1 MQKDLV
7 INYYDS
13 LEFKDLLKEIG
24 DDFNVNIYNK
34 SDVELIDLSSNYKQ
48 IISENI
54 GREGH
59 TYLTHIINNYDN
71 LADLTI
77 FMQDDF
83 YNHLFRISYFKDKLN
98 ENIDKPFYQYPCSW
112 RVGDGHSTIS
122 RTIIN
127 GFIDLFTMPNNYA
140 VREFAEN
147 FNLHLPNE
155 YTTET
160 CAHFFVSK
168 ENILKHSKEKYINIL
183 EWLLSDER
191 NGFVLE
197 HCWYLLFI

>member
-7 INYYDS
+7 INYYNS
-13 LEFKDLLKEIG
+13 LEFKDLLNEIG

-34 SDVELIDLSSNYKQ
+34 SGIELSDLSPNHKQ
-48 IISENI
+48 IMVDNI

-77 FMQDDF
+77 FIQDDF
-83 YNHLFRISYFKDKLN
+83 YNHLFRLSYFFDKLN
-98 ENIDKPFYQYPCSW
+98 ENIDKTFYQYPCSW
-112 RVGDGHSTIS
+112 RVGDGYSTIS

-140 VREFAEN
+140 IREFTEK
-147 FNLHLPNE
+147 FNLDLPND

-168 ENILKHSKEKYINIL
+168 QNILKHPKEKYINIL
-183 EWLLSDER
+183 EWLLNDER

-197 HCWYLLFI
+197 HAWTIIFM